1 MYEPREAHEDAV
13 PLPAFRRITT
23 LHEYDSVG
31 EDFEKREHQR
41 FGADGF
47 EAMVERI
54 AAIERKLGIDDVAR
68 FTPR

>member
-1 MYEPREAHEDAV
+1 MYEPREPHEDTV
-13 PLPAFRRITT
+13 LFPAFRRVITP
-23 LHEYDSVG
+23 HEYDSVG
-31 EDFEKREHQR
+31 EDFKKREHQL

-54 AAIERKLGIDDVAR
+54 AAIERKLGIDDVAQ